1 MGAEDPSSNKPASSA
16 IPNVANYDDFIF
28 NTKEWNSSK
37 LTDTVLLRVMILN
50 KTHDTDVKV
59 WYKLSYK
66 GDDDEANVKL
76 SNSKRKTYLGSKNI
90 RLMETLQ
97 KIDPTKPYFFK
108 NLENL
113 HIELDVTVRDTN
125 TGNQGGIR
133 KVHYAL
139 QSTETFYQGTQTN
152 DFDDEDRDDD

>member
-16 IPNVANYDDFIF
+16 IQSYDENFIF
-28 NTKEWNSSK
+28 NTKDWNSNK
-37 LTDTVLLRVMILN
+37 LTDSVLLRVMIIN
-50 KTHDTDVKV
+50 KTQDTDVKV

-66 GDDDEANVKL
+66 GEDINVKL
-76 SNSKRKTYLGSKNI
+76 PTSKRKTYLSSKNI

-113 HIELDVTVRDTN
+113 QVELDVTVRDTN
-125 TGNQGGIR
+125 GSQGGIR
-133 KVHYAL
+133 KIHYAP
-139 QSTETFYQGTQTN
+139 QSQETFYQGTQTF
-152 DFDDEDRDDD
+152 DCDDDERDDDQNY

>member
-16 IPNVANYDDFIF
+16 VPSYDENFIF
-28 NTKEWNSSK
+28 NTKDWNSNK
-37 LTDTVLLRVMILN
+37 LTDSVLLRVMIIN
-50 KTHDTDVKV
+50 KSQDTDVKV

-66 GDDDEANVKL
+66 GEDINVKL
-76 SNSKRKTYLGSKNI
+76 PTSKRKTYLSSKNI

-113 HIELDVTVRDTN
+113 
-125 TGNQGGIR
+125 
-133 KVHYAL
+133 
-139 QSTETFYQGTQTN
+139 
-152 DFDDEDRDDD
+152 

>member
-66 GDDDEANVKL
+66 GDDDEVNVKL

-90 RLMETLQ
+90 RLM
-97 KIDPTKPYFFK
+97 
-108 NLENL
+108 
-113 HIELDVTVRDTN
+113 
-125 TGNQGGIR
+125 
-133 KVHYAL
+133 
-139 QSTETFYQGTQTN
+139 
-152 DFDDEDRDDD
+152 